1 MQLTIKKRVII
12 LAIVPVILL
21 TLLLMS
27 YSYKQMTTV
36 GVKSVAMFKTE
47 IDASK
52 EAELKNYIALALT
65 AIKPFLDNPEAAKN
79 KAIQAQAF
87 DVLRNLRFKDDDS
100 TGYFFVY
107 DYNGVNLTHGLKP
120 SLEGTNLIDFKDP
133 TGKYLIKE
141 LIAQAKQGGGFVQ
154 YAWSNE
160 NGSSSAPKLG
170 YAIPIK
176 KWGVLLGTGFWV
188 DGIEKQVAIMD
199 DSIHQS
205 ISQTFTETVLIS
217 AVALILI
224 IFIALVV
231 VRSIVRPLQAGVN
244 AMNEIANGDGDLT
257 KRLSTDSGDEIAAFS
272 ASFNVFA
279 DQVQSIV
286 QRILHSSSTLSNA
299 TTQLTTLLQQTHE
312 GAERQL
318 NETDQVATAM
328 HEMATTAKNVSDDA
342 SSAYTSANLAEEK
355 IEGALTI
362 LLTATNVIQ
371 DLGERVNSGVE
382 AVKTLEEHSDKIGG
396 VLDVIR
402 AVSEQTNLL
411 ALNAAIEAAR
421 AGEAGRGFAVVAD
434 EVRTLAARSQESTN
448 LIQEMVENVQSGAKE
463 TVGLFGEIEK
473 LSAAVTAEVK
483 HVDNSLGAIKTS
495 ATTIT
500 QMNIQ
505 IANAAQEQTNV
516 SESIN
521 QNVTEIV
528 DIANLNAQGMAEAE
542 KISDKLRLLTTELS
556 NEVKRYKA

>member
-1 MQLTIKKRVII
+1 MHLTIKNRVII

-21 TLLLMS
+21 TLLLMG
-27 YSYKQMTTV
+27 YSYVQTTSV
-36 GVKSVAMFKTE
+36 GKKSVAMFNAE
-47 IDASK
+47 VNAAK

-65 AIKPFLDNPEAAKN
+65 AIKPFIDNPESANN
-79 KAIQAQAF
+79 KEIQAQAF
-87 DVLRNLRFKDDDS
+87 SVLRNLRFKDGNS

-107 DYNGVNLTHGLKP
+107 DYQGVNQVHGVKP
-120 SLEGTNLIDFKDP
+120 SLEGTNLINFKDP

-141 LIAQAKQGGGFVQ
+141 LIAQAKQGGGFVH
-154 YAWSNE
+154 YAWTNE
-160 NGSSSAPKLG
+160 DGSSYAPKLG

-176 KWGVLLGTGFWV
+176 QWGVLLGTGFWV
-188 DGIEKQVAIMD
+188 DGIAQQVAIMD
-199 DSIHQS
+199 QS
-205 ISQTFTETVLIS
+205 IDQSITKTFTQTVLIS
-217 AVALILI
+217 AVALIVI
-224 IFIALVV
+224 IFIALFV

-257 KRLSTDSGDEIAAFS
+257 KRLSTDSGDEIAEFS

-286 QRILHSSSTLSNA
+286 KRVLHSSSTLANA
-299 TTQLTTLLQQTHE
+299 TSQLSTLLQQTNQ
-312 GAERQL
+312 GTERQL

-342 SSAYTSANLAEEK
+342 SSAYASANLAEEK
-355 IEGALTI
+355 IEDALAI
-362 LLTATNVIQ
+362 LLTAIEVIE
-371 DLGERVNSGVE
+371 DLSHRVFSGVE

-402 AVSEQTNLL
+402 SVSEQTNLL

-434 EVRTLAARSQESTN
+434 EVRTLAARSRDSTN
-448 LIQEMVENVQSGAKE
+448 QIQEMVENVQSGAKQ
-463 TVGLFGEIEK
+463 TVGLFEEIEK
-473 LSAAVTAEVK
+473 LSAAVTAEVEN
-483 HVDNSLGAIKTS
+483 VDSSLNAIKTS

-528 DIANLNAQGMAEAE
+528 DIANLNAQGTADAE
-542 KISDKLRLLTTELS
+542 KISDQLKVMTAELS
-556 NEVKRYKA
+556 NEVKRYRT

>member
-257 KRLSTDSGDEIAAFS
+257 KRLSTNSGDEIAAFS

-382 AVKTLEEHSDKIGG
+382 AVQTLEEHSDKIGG